1 MRKDKKNIKIF
12 TIYVFGKRI
21 ICIFAL
27 DFKNQLKKQNYE
39 SNYSVRLSK
48 DVSVRR
54 CPSGQLT
61 T

>member
-39 SNYSVRLSK
+39 SNYSVRLSE
-48 DVSVRR
+48 DVSVG
-54 CPSGQLT
+54 S
-61 T
+61 